1 MNQTWDAVSQA
12 WLNLY
17 KVQTTFNTSGNT
29 ILDEF
34 DMFADN
40 QWQPGTRT
48 SLNIILERPATII
61 SQVWNGSA
69 WANSSK
75 RTNSYD
81 GKGESL
87 GFIGA
92 TLTRVNPTGILTIML
107 TIRCTPKSR

>member
-1 MNQTWDAVSQA
+1 
-12 WLNLY
+12 
-17 KVQTTFNTSGNT
+17 
-29 ILDEF
+29 
-34 DMFADN
+34 MFADN

-48 SLNIILERPATII
+48 SLEYNNTERPATII

-92 TLTRVNPTGILTIML
+92 TLTSSG
-107 TIRCTPKSR
+107 